1 MILSLHYTNI
11 DILKTAK
18 QSTLIIDIDD
28 NDDFCFSRADNVVT
42 WQ

>member
-1 MILSLHYTNI
+1 MILSLHYNNI

-18 QSTLIIDIDD
+18 QSLLVIDIDD
-28 NDDFCFSRADNVVT
+28 DDNFCISRADNVVT

>member
-18 QSTLIIDIDD
+18 KSSLVIDIDD
-28 NDDFCFSRADNVVT
+28 DDNFCISRADNVVT